1 MQLRM
6 ANQFGG
12 GVACTSSRKQ
22 CYLLCHFA
30 LTGNCGANIAV
41 EPSKC
46 YEHGGQEDVKH
57 CRLPLKTE
65 REWQSCRYSTNSTDT
80 NNAFPVRRWAKWSPI
95 WGNRIYGETRKLC
108 LICQIVQQSGYKSTH
123 PLKSHLFW
131 TDLAASAG
139 ISISDVICMRMW
151 HTSAYK

>member
-1 MQLRM
+1 MLP
-6 ANQFGG
+6 
-12 GVACTSSRKQ
+12 
-22 CYLLCHFA
+22 CHFA

-65 REWQSCRYSTNSTDT
+65 REWQSCRYSTKSTDT

-95 WGNRIYGETRKLC
+95 WGNRIYGETSKLC
-108 LICQIVQQSGYKSTH
+108 LICQIVQQSGYKSTE
-123 PLKSHLFW
+123 PLKSGLLL
-131 TDLAASAG
+131 TDLAARPFQMAFACG
-139 ISISDVICMRMW
+139 CVTHP
-151 HTSAYK
+151 HTNAIRNGRAARSVKNNLRVFAKNRVG